1 MADPG
6 PGIPS
11 QRQKQMQTKM
21 PGKDQ
26 QIEANAAN
34 QHMQHININQNIYL
48 TQPFLLLPQQN
59 SDANKLGGIIP
70 QHHAGRSLSGLFNQ
84 QSQEQ

>member
-1 MADPG
+1 VADPG
-6 PGIPS
+6 TGIPS

-48 TQPFLLLPQQN
+48 TQPFLLLPQ
-59 SDANKLGGIIP
+59 
-70 QHHAGRSLSGLFNQ
+70 
-84 QSQEQ
+84 